1 MGGERERG
9 HSRSRGET
17 AKLNSVERFPTCM
30 QVRTCREGEQGG
42 GSGSAPGE
50 TVILLTSPRSIHIG
64 TPARGGGGVQQNLT
78 VSSGARA
85 AGTFSTALKMVGE
98 SKSFSPA

>member
-1 MGGERERG
+1 MATGTAAAGGAAEAGAGVGGERERG

-64 TPARGGGGVQQNLT
+64 TPAL
-78 VSSGARA
+78 
-85 AGTFSTALKMVGE
+85 L
-98 SKSFSPA
+98 